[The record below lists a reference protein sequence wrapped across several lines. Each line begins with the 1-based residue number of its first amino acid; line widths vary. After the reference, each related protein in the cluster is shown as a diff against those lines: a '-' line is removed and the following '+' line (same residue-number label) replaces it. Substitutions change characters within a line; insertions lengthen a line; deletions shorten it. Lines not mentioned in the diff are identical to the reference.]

1 MAFFTELGKFKF
13 VWKHK
18 TPQTAETIVRKN
30 NRARGI
36 RLPDFRLYDKI
47 TLIKTVW
54 YWYKNRQI
62 NASEQSPEINPHT
75 YGQLIYNKRE
85 YKMEKGQSF

>member
-36 RLPDFRLYDKI
+36 RLPDFRLYDKVI
-47 TLIKTVW
+47 AIK
-54 YWYKNRQI
+54 K
-62 NASEQSPEINPHT
+62 
-75 YGQLIYNKRE
+75 L
-85 YKMEKGQSF
+85 

>member
-1 MAFFTELGKFKF
+1 MALFTELGKFKF

-62 NASEQSPEINPHT
+62 NASE
-75 YGQLIYNKRE
+75 
-85 YKMEKGQSF
+85 